1 MNDQDDIEA
10 LALNILGMRFALLL
24 EPLDVGKYPFLRE
37 AKYRPGR
44 IVISH
49 PFSTNWGPISWD
61 DGGAHD
67 DLTVQFVRP
76 VTRDPRP
83 STRAASR
90 GPVCGGKW
98 TTIAKGG
105 GPSCATTRLAR
116 CSYRNRLAHGP
127 VSASRKLSRRCW
139 RRRLGRQK

>member
-83 STRAASR
+83 AQRRAGRCAAGSGPRLRRAVGRVVPQPDSR
-90 GPVCGGKW
+90 GAATGTALHMDLSLLQGSCLGGVG
-98 TTIAKGG
+98 AG
-105 GPSCATTRLAR
+105 
-116 CSYRNRLAHGP
+116 
-127 VSASRKLSRRCW
+127 V
-139 RRRLGRQK
+139 